1 MITELRHPLT
11 GATCTIHEHGATVL
25 SYVNAKGRDLLF
37 VSNKAV
43 LDGSKAIRGGIPLV
57 FPIFGPPP
65 NKAGSNEGT
74 EKQSTMP
81 QHGFARNNKWTL
93 VGRPTIDV
101 SVGTVGATF
110 RLDLKDVSN
119 GRGTDNPWATDA
131 LYDVRLELTVEI
143 HENGALTTE
152 LAVHNTGRAAFEFQA
167 LFHTYYR
174 VSGGAALDPKLTYV
188 HGLGGYS
195 ALDQLTLQTKVMGA
209 DESVTIGSEVDRIH
223 TPPSDSTSA
232 ANVTIGVGGDAD
244 GTDVVEMKCE
254 ATIRTAGRHGDS
266 AATTSTSVPVSVV
279 VWNPHVDKAAAMGD
293 FGNDEYVDMICV
305 EPGILQRRVF
315 LEPGQV
321 ATLRQSMLHKRV
333 DA

>member
-11 GATCTIHEHGATVL
+11 GATCRIHEHGATVL
-25 SYVNAKGRDLLF
+25 SYVDAKGRDLLF
-37 VSNKAV
+37 VSNKAI

-65 NKAGSNEGT
+65 TKANSDG
-74 EKQSTMP
+74 KQSTMP

-93 VGRPTIDV
+93 VGRPTIDF

-119 GRGTDNPWATDA
+119 GRGTDNPWETDA
-131 LYDVRLELTVEI
+131 VYDVRLELTVEI

-152 LAVHNTGRAAFEFQA
+152 LAVHNVGRAAFELQA

-174 VSGGAALDPKLTYV
+174 VSGGAALDPKRTYV

-195 ALDQLTLQTKVMGA
+195 ALDQLTSQTNVLGA
-209 DESVTIGSEVDRIH
+209 DESVTIASEVDRIH
-223 TPPSDSTSA
+223 TPPDSKSA
-232 ANVTIGVGGDAD
+232 ANVVIGVGGDAD

-266 AATTSTSVPVSVV
+266 AASSTAVPVSVV
-279 VWNPHVDKAAAMGD
+279 VWNPYMDKAAAMGD

-305 EPGILQRRVF
+305 EPGILQRGVF

-333 DA
+333 RA

>member
-11 GATCTIHEHGATVL
+11 GATCKIHEHGATVL

-65 NKAGSNEGT
+65 QKASSEGT
-74 EKQSTMP
+74 EVKQSTVP

-93 VGRPTIDV
+93 VGRPTIDF

-119 GRGTDNPWATDA
+119 GRGTDNPWETDA
-131 LYDVRLELTVEI
+131 VYDVRMELTVEI

-152 LAVHNTGRAAFEFQA
+152 LAVHNAGRAAFEFQA

-174 VSGGAALDPKLTYV
+174 VSGGAALDPKLTFV
-188 HGLGGYS
+188 HGLGGYA
-195 ALDQLTLQTKVMGA
+195 ALDQLTSQTKVLGA
-209 DESVTIGSEVDRIH
+209 DESVTIASEVDRIH
-223 TPPSDSTSA
+223 TPPDSKSA
-232 ANVTIGVGGDAD
+232 ANVVIGVGGDAD
-244 GTDVVEMKCE
+244 GKDVVEMKCE

-266 AATTSTSVPVSVV
+266 AGSTAVPVSVV
-279 VWNPHVDKAAAMGD
+279 VWNPYVDKAAAMGD

-305 EPGILQRRVF
+305 EPGILQRHVV

-333 DA
+333 QA